1 MILRPAQ
8 AVSVA
13 APLLALAHA
22 SISFGAHRVLDRVSF
37 SVEAGAVHV
46 LCGENG
52 AGKSTLVKIL
62 CGVHT
67 DFSGELR
74 VRGARAVFRSPADAR
89 SAGVAVIHQE
99 LSLIGPMSI
108 ADNLFL
114 GREIRRKGLV
124 DRSQE
129 RLLSA
134 RLLAEVGL
142 DLDPDVEVATL
153 PISVQQR
160 LEIARALAFDADVII
175 MDEPTSAL
183 HEAEAELL
191 FASIKKLCEKGRGVV
206 YISHR
211 MQEIY
216 AIADRIT
223 VLRDGKSIGTA
234 LPSDLPEP
242 RLVQWMIGRDAPLRA
257 SAPSSARDAPR
268 LEVRRF
274 GGGELSFRVRQGEI
288 LGIAGLRGSGNTELL
303 QGLFGS
309 LGPVHQG
316 DVALDGEPFVIDGP
330 ARSIERGVIL
340 LTSDRKATG
349 LFSDLNVIENA
360 TLSSLD
366 RFSSRG
372 FIHKD
377 EERRRVTALVP
388 RLRLAAP
395 SLDAPAGVLSGGGQQ
410 KVYLARCLLAAPK
423 VLLLDEPT
431 RGVDIVAK
439 ADIHALLRETAAL
452 GVSILLITSEMEE
465 LLALSDRVLVMH
477 RGRKTAELDRAE
489 ATPERVLR
497 AALGQ
502 EA

>member
-1 MILRPAQ
+1 MVVRPAQ
-8 AVSVA
+8 SVSA
-13 APLLALAHA
+13 EALLELRDA
-22 SISFGAHRVLDRVSF
+22 SISFGEHRVLDRVSF
-37 SVEAGAVHV
+37 AVEAGAVHV

-52 AGKSTLVKIL
+52 AGKSTLIKIL
-62 CGVHT
+62 CGIHT
-67 DFSGELR
+67 DFAGELR
-74 VRGARAVFRSPADAR
+74 VRGARAAFRSPADAR
-89 SAGVAVIHQE
+89 RAGVAVIHQE

-114 GREIRRKGLV
+114 GREIIRKGMV

-129 RLLSA
+129 RRIAA
-134 RLLAEVGL
+134 RLLSEVGL
-142 DLDPDVEVATL
+142 DLDPDIEVGAL

-183 HEAEAELL
+183 HEQEAELL
-191 FASIKKLCEKGRGVV
+191 FGSTKKLCEKGKGIV

-216 AIADRIT
+216 AIADQIT

-234 LPSDLPEP
+234 LPSELPEP

-257 SAPSSARDAPR
+257 SAPSSALDPIR

-288 LGIAGLRGSGNTELL
+288 LGVAGLRGSGNTELL
-303 QGLFGS
+303 HSLFGS

-316 DVALDGEPFVIDGP
+316 EVTLDGEPFLIDSP
-330 ARSIERGVIL
+330 LRSIERGVVL

-349 LFSDLNVIENA
+349 LFPDLSVIENA

-366 RFSSRG
+366 RVSPRG
-372 FIHKD
+372 WVHKD

-395 SLDAPAGVLSGGGQQ
+395 SLDAPVGVLSGGGQQ
-410 KVYLARCLLAAPK
+410 KVVLARCLLAAPR

-439 ADIHALLRETAAL
+439 ADIYALLRETAAL

-465 LLALSDRVLVMH
+465 LLALSDRILVMH

-489 ATPERVLR
+489 ASPERVLR